1 MNKKIIFSLILL
13 IATLGIGG
21 TILSSMNGNGES
33 QYQFAEIVRGDLEST
48 ISSSGT
54 LSPVT
59 TVEVGTQVSGTIA
72 RIFVDFNDPVKK
84 GQLLTVLD
92 TVLLKASLLDAQA
105 TLEKARAQLEEALA
119 DYGRNKSLFEK
130 ELISEAEF
138 LPFQINLKMQRA
150 SLKSA
155 TAALQRAEQNLKYA
169 YIHSPINGTVIQRNV
184 EAGQTVAASF
194 SAPILFEIAEDLSQ
208 MEILAEVDESDIGL
222 IKEGQAVRFD
232 VQAYSDKTF
241 SGTVRQIR
249 LQPEI
254 ISNVVTYTVVV
265 DAANEENLLLP
276 GMTATVDFIIEQKKD
291 ALLVPN
297 TALRFQPSEEMIAEF
312 RERRQKEFAAFSD
325 SVKERVS
332 ARMASG
338 GGPGKRQAGSGRS
351 AGNFKQICYLDKDG
365 RLAMEPV
372 RIGMSDGL
380 NSEIVRS
387 RTLEEGMQVIVG
399 TELANMAV
407 NKSINNSNK
416 GFMPGRSRLF

>member
-1 MNKKIIFSLILL
+1 MKKKIIFSFILL
-13 IATLGIGG
+13 IVTLGIGG

-33 QYQFAEIVRGDLEST
+33 RYQFAEIVRGDLEST

-119 DYGRNKSLFEK
+119 GYERNKSLFEK

-155 TAALQRAEQNLKYA
+155 TAALQRAEQNLMYA
-169 YIHSPINGTVIQRNV
+169 YIYSPINGTVIQRNV
-184 EAGQTVAASF
+184 EAGQTVAASL

-232 VQAYSDKTF
+232 VQAYSDKIF

-297 TALRFQPSEEMIAEF
+297 TALRFQPLEEMIAEF
-312 RERRQKEFAAFSD
+312 RERRQKEFAALPD

-338 GGPGKRQAGSGRS
+338 GAFDKRQSGSGRS
-351 AGNFKQICYLDKDG
+351 AGNFKQIWYLDKDG

-387 RTLEEGMQVIVG
+387 RNLEEGMQVIVG
-399 TELANMAV
+399 TELTNMAA
-407 NKSINNSNK
+407 NKSVDNSNK
-416 GFMPGRSRLF
+416 GFMPGRSRPF